1 MRKRLLSILL
11 LCCMVLTLLPTAALA
26 AGDVAIDETNFPDEK
41 FREYVKTEFDEDNNN
56 SLSADE
62 IAKAKDIHLAG
73 RGISSLAGVEHF
85 TNLEELD
92 VQHNEELTT
101 LNLSKNTE
109 LKTLKC
115 SNTKLT
121 SLDTS
126 HNKKLVYLQCDYIPT
141 LTTLNVSENK
151 DLKTLHCK
159 HNALTALDLTNNSA
173 LEKLECGDNELTT
186 LDLSKNTELK
196 YFGCFNSKLSS
207 LDLTNNTNLEELYFC
222 GNNVS
227 NIDVSENTK
236 LKFLH
241 LFSNQ
246 LITLD
251 TSKNSNLQRL
261 WVYTNPLTSMYLG
274 DDSGSTMEVKFD
286 NLPYPITVSTATKT
300 FDLFQLT
307 GFKVDKA
314 SDWTNGRVDGNI
326 LTVAENASTV
336 TYIYDCGERQATY
349 GNPET
354 TGKLMMTCTLQIN
367 WEDAPDALTG
377 TVNINGAPKFDE
389 TLTANVTDTN
399 NTGTLTYQWYR
410 AGKTDPIGTGETYT
424 LVQEDIGKEI
434 TCRVSSST
442 ETGTIQATV
451 GPVQK
456 ADGPAAPVL
465 ELDFRSINIIK
476 VKPLGNAY
484 EYRIDNGEWQDLHY
498 FENLQPGREYTI
510 TARAKETATHKPGA
524 VSEPLTVATLFDMIP
539 DDLKAKLTAVVSAYK
554 AEYDGNEHEAVIV
567 DTTKLP
573 TGWTIAGHTAGTG
586 DDFVSQIPKIRN
598 VSGSNLTV
606 KTKFT
611 HPDYGQSLI
620 VYSYPEVTPKP
631 LTAGMIA
638 DIPPQLYTGKSIH
651 PTPEI
656 KHGDMVLMEGTDFTY
671 SYETNTSPEQGG
683 KVTINGKGNY
693 KDTAFKT
700 FTIVNEIT
708 EITEDDLKDLKI
720 PTLVTVKCTTTN
732 SSKEY
737 GRIPGG
743 FDLSK
748 KPYMENGVW
757 KAIVQLNL
765 PAYKAKYDADTKK
778 THEIADLG
786 GNLVTTFTLKYVND
800 KWELDGTFPNVII
813 LVKCDGQHPQTPPYP
828 TEENVSGLGDQIVAV
843 LCNNVPTGQQSGKYY
858 GLIGGGFTST
868 APTLNAD
875 KVYESTITLIPSVYC
890 NQFSGD
896 TGIMHKVLSAQT
908 TDGLKFVVKYDSST
922 KMWKPAEEVKQMAIW
937 VTCDKHETPTP
948 EMPMYPM
955 ADNISGLGDQIVAV
969 LCNNVPTGQQSGKY
983 YGLIGGGFTSTAP
996 TLNAD
1001 KVYESTI
1008 TLIPSVYCN
1017 QFSGDTGIMHK
1028 VLSAQTTDGLK
1039 FVVKYDSS
1047 TKMWKPAEEVKQMAI
1062 WVTCDKHETPTPEM
1076 PMYPMADNISG
1087 LGDQIVAV
1095 LCNNVPTGQQSGKYY
1110 GLIGGGFTSTAPT
1123 LNADKVYESTITLIP
1138 SVYCNQFSG
1147 DTGIMHKVLSA
1158 QTTDGLKFV
1167 VKYDSSTKMWKPAE
1181 EVKQMAIWV
1190 TCDKHETDTPVPT
1203 EFTITFNGNGGTPSV
1218 GSMRTTNQKLTSLP
1232 TATRS
1237 GRYSFDGWYTAA
1249 SGGTKITTAT
1259 VFYENTAVYAHWTY
1273 IGGGGS
1279 SGGGGGYTYHTI
1291 RAIFGLN
1298 GSISPSGWTS
1308 VRHGWD
1314 QTFTITPDK
1323 GYAVAKVL
1331 VDGKSVGSVKSYTFK
1346 NVTKDH
1352 TIEVVF
1358 MKANGNPQTGVFVD
1372 VAEGSYYEEAVD
1384 WAVKNGITTGTGN
1397 NYFTPDGICTRA
1409 QAVTFLWRVAGSPT
1423 PKTEAMP
1430 FEDVLDGSYYY
1441 EAVLWAVENGITV
1454 GTSATTFS
1462 PELTCSRAHIVTFL
1476 WRAANSPSVKT
1487 DNPFTDVAADAYYI
1501 DAVLWAVKHKITV
1514 GTTLSTFSPDEG
1526 CTRAQIVTFL
1536 YRAHSK

>member
-26 AGDVAIDETNFPDEK
+26 ADDVAINDTNFPDEK
-41 FREYVKTEFDEDNNN
+41 FREYVKTEFDEDSNN

-62 IAKAKDIHLAG
+62 IAKAKDIHPANM
-73 RGISSLAGVEHF
+73 GISSLAGVEHF
-85 TNLEELD
+85 TNLEKLD
-92 VQHNEELTT
+92 VQYNEELTT
-101 LNLSKNTE
+101 LDVSKNTA
-109 LKTLKC
+109 LTSLRC
-115 SNTKLT
+115 SYTKLT

-126 HNKKLVYLQCDYIPT
+126 HNKNLSYLECDYIPT

-151 DLKTLHCK
+151 DLKTLYCK

-274 DDSGSTMEVKFD
+274 DSGSTMEVKFD
-286 NLPYPITVSTATKT
+286 NLPYPITVSTATRT
-300 FDLFQLT
+300 FDLSTLPT
-307 GFKVDKA
+307 GFNVNKA
-314 SDWTNGRVDGNI
+314 SNWAGGEVSGKT
-326 LTVAENASTV
+326 LTVDENANTV
-336 TYIYDCGERQATY
+336 TYTYDCGERQATY
-349 GNPET
+349 GTPAVTE
-354 TGKLMMTCTLQIN
+354 KLMMPCTLKIN
-367 WEDAPDALTG
+367 WENAPDALTG

-410 AGKTDPIGTGETYT
+410 EGKTDPIGTGETYK
-424 LVQEDIGKEI
+424 LVQEDIGKKI

-442 ETGTIQATV
+442 ETDMIEATV
-451 GPVQK
+451 GPVEK
-456 ADGPAAPVL
+456 ADGPAAPVISL
-465 ELDFRSINIIK
+465 RTRTDTEILVTENS
-476 VKPLGNAY
+476 AW
-484 EYRIDNGEWQDLHY
+484 EYSIDNGNSWQRSCL
-498 FENLQPGREYTI
+498 FKNLSPGTEYTI
-510 TARAKETATHKPGA
+510 IARVRETATHKPSGNSAPLNVTTMHLDISDELKNKLRA
-524 VSEPLTVATLFDMIP
+524 VA
-539 DDLKAKLTAVVSAYK
+539 SAYK
-554 AEYDGNEHEAVIV
+554 GEYDGNEHEAVIV

-573 TGWTIAGHTAGTG
+573 TGWTIAGYSTDEENSFSNNIPEIKDAGTLRVG
-586 DDFVSQIPKIRN
+586 VKFV
-598 VSGSNLTV
+598 
-606 KTKFT
+606 
-611 HPDYGQSLI
+611 HPDYLMNI
-620 VYSYPEVTPKP
+620 THYYTAEITPKP
-631 LTAGMIA
+631 LTVGMIA
-638 DIPPQLYTGKSIH
+638 DIPPQLYTGQPIH
-651 PTPEI
+651 PTPVI
-656 KHGDMVLMEGTDFTY
+656 KDGNTVLEKDRDFTY
-671 SYETNTSPEQGG
+671 SYDTNTSPEQGG
-683 KVTINGKGNY
+683 KVTIDGMGNY

-700 FTIVNEIT
+700 FTIVST
-708 EITEDDLKDLKI
+708 ITEDDLAGLNI
-720 PTLVTVKCTTTN
+720 PASLVTVKCQTTGD
-732 SSKEY
+732 SKTY
-737 GRIPGG
+737 GKIPGG
-743 FDLSK
+743 FTLG
-748 KPYMENGVW
+748 KPYMEGGVL
-757 KAIVQLNL
+757 KAVVSLNL
-765 PAYKAKYDADTKK
+765 PVYKDKYDTDTKK
-778 THEIADLG
+778 THQNAGLEG
-786 GNLVTTFTLKYVND
+786 SLVQSFTLKYVND

-828 TEENVSGLGDQIVAV
+828 TEENVSGLEQVQVRVQCSTDTAQFK
-843 LCNNVPTGQQSGKYY
+843 NY
-858 GLIGGGFTST
+858 GILPGGVSIMPD
-868 APTLNAD
+868 ANDPSQATL
-875 KVYESTITLIPSVYC
+875 TLIPSVYST
-890 NQFSGD
+890 QYSTD
-896 TGIMHKVLSAQT
+896 TGITHIVAPNQT
-908 TDGLKFVVKYDSST
+908 
-922 KMWKPAEEVKQMAIW
+922 
-937 VTCDKHETPTP
+937 
-948 EMPMYPM
+948 
-955 ADNISGLGDQIVAV
+955 ADNLKIQMRYDPAVGKWMPAGVLTPLVIYVKCNSHDPQTPPYPTEENVGGLERVQVRVQCSTDTAQFKNYGILPGSVSIMPDA
-969 LCNNVPTGQQSGKY
+969 NNPSQ
-983 YGLIGGGFTSTAP
+983 A
-996 TLNAD
+996 TL
-1001 KVYESTI
+1001 
-1008 TLIPSVYCN
+1008 TLIPSVYSK
-1017 QFSGDTGIMHK
+1017 QYTIDTGITHS
-1028 VLSAQTTDGLK
+1028 VAPNQT
-1039 FVVKYDSS
+1039 
-1047 TKMWKPAEEVKQMAI
+1047 
-1062 WVTCDKHETPTPEM
+1062 
-1076 PMYPMADNISG
+1076 ADNLKIQMRYNS
-1087 LGDQIVAV
+1087 AV
-1095 LCNNVPTGQQSGKYY
+1095 GKWMPAGELTPLEVLVQCNNHQGQRY
-1110 GLIGGGFTSTAPT
+1110 
-1123 LNADKVYESTITLIP
+1123 
-1138 SVYCNQFSG
+1138 
-1147 DTGIMHKVLSA
+1147 
-1158 QTTDGLKFV
+1158 
-1167 VKYDSSTKMWKPAE
+1167 
-1181 EVKQMAIWV
+1181 
-1190 TCDKHETDTPVPT
+1190 
-1203 EFTITFNGNGGTPSV
+1203 TITFNGNGGAPSV
-1218 GSMRTTNQKLTSLP
+1218 TSMTTIDQKLPELP
-1232 TATRS
+1232 TATHS

-1259 VFYENTAVYAHWTY
+1259 VFYENTTVYAHWTY

-1291 RAIFGLN
+1291 RAISGLN

-1372 VAEGSYYEEAVD
+1372 VPEGSYYEEAVD
-1384 WAVKNGITTGTGN
+1384 WAVEKGITTGTGN

-1423 PKTEAMP
+1423 PKTEAMV

-1501 DAVLWAVKHKITV
+1501 DAVLWAVKHKITA

>member
-11 LCCMVLTLLPTAALA
+11 LCCMVLTLLPTAAFA
-26 AGDVAIDETNFPDEK
+26 AGDVNINETNFPDTN
-41 FREYVKTEFDEDNNN
+41 FRKYVKDEFDKDGNEV
-56 SLSADE
+56 LSADE
-62 IAKAKDIHLAG
+62 IAAADTIFVSGKPITSIE
-73 RGISSLAGVEHF
+73 GIAYF
-85 TNLEELD
+85 TA
-92 VQHNEELTT
+92 LTD
-101 LNLSKNTE
+101 LR
-109 LKTLKC
+109 C

-121 SLDTS
+121 TLDTS
-126 HNKKLVYLQCDYIPT
+126 HNTKLVSLECNDTPT
-141 LTTLNVSENK
+141 LTSLNVSQNTE
-151 DLKTLHCK
+151 LKVLRCND
-159 HNALTALDLTNNSA
+159 NALADLDLTNNTA
-173 LEKLECGDNELTT
+173 LEKLECGENEFTT
-186 LDLSKNTELK
+186 LDLSKNTNLK
-196 YFGCFNSKLSS
+196 YFGFFNGKLSS

-222 GNNVS
+222 GNNFS
-227 NIDVSENTK
+227 TIDISKNTK

-274 DDSGSTMEVKFD
+274 DSGSIMEVKFD
-286 NLPYPITVSTATKT
+286 NLPYPITVSTATRT
-300 FDLFQLT
+300 FDLSTLPA
-307 GFKVDKA
+307 GFDVSKA
-314 SDWTNGRVDGNI
+314 SSWVGGTVSDKTLRVN
-326 LTVAENASTV
+326 ENATTV
-336 TYIYDCGERQATY
+336 TYTYDCGERQAKY
-349 GNPET
+349 GDPAV
-354 TGKLMMTCTLQIN
+354 TGKLMMPCTLQIN
-367 WEDAPDALTG
+367 WEDTPDALTG

-498 FENLQPGREYTI
+498 FENLQPGTKYTI

-524 VSEPLTVATLFDMIP
+524 VSEPLTVATLFNMIP
-539 DDLKAKLTAVVSAYK
+539 DDLKGKLRAVVSAYK
-554 AEYDGNEHEAVIV
+554 AEYDGMEHEAVIV
-567 DTTKLP
+567 NDTKMP
-573 TGWTIAGHTAGTG
+573 EGWSIAGHTAGTG

-598 VSGSNLTV
+598 VAGSNLTV

-611 HPDYGQSLI
+611 HPDYAQSLI
-620 VYSYPEVTPKP
+620 IYSYPEITPKP
-631 LTAGMIA
+631 LTSDMIA
-638 DIPPQLYTGKSIH
+638 DIPPQHYTGHPIH

-656 KHGDMVLMEGTDFTY
+656 KDGDMVLVKGKDFTY
-671 SYETNTSPEQGG
+671 SYDTNTSPEQGG
-683 KVTINGKGNY
+683 KVTINGMGNY
-693 KDTAFKT
+693 KSTAFKT
-700 FTIVNEIT
+700 FTIVST
-708 EITEDDLKDLKI
+708 ITEDDLAGLNI
-720 PTLVTVKCTTTN
+720 PANLVTVKCQTTGD
-732 SSKEY
+732 SKAY
-737 GRIPGG
+737 GAIPDG

-748 KPYMENGVW
+748 SKPYMDNGVL

-778 THEIADLG
+778 THEIADWG

-875 KVYESTITLIPSVYC
+875 KVYESTITLIPSAYC

-937 VTCDKHETPTP
+937 VTCDKHE
-948 EMPMYPM
+948 
-955 ADNISGLGDQIVAV
+955 I
-969 LCNNVPTGQQSGKY
+969 
-983 YGLIGGGFTSTAP
+983 
-996 TLNAD
+996 
-1001 KVYESTI
+1001 
-1008 TLIPSVYCN
+1008 
-1017 QFSGDTGIMHK
+1017 
-1028 VLSAQTTDGLK
+1028 
-1039 FVVKYDSS
+1039 
-1047 TKMWKPAEEVKQMAI
+1047 
-1062 WVTCDKHETPTPEM
+1062 
-1076 PMYPMADNISG
+1076 
-1087 LGDQIVAV
+1087 
-1095 LCNNVPTGQQSGKYY
+1095 
-1110 GLIGGGFTSTAPT
+1110 
-1123 LNADKVYESTITLIP
+1123 
-1138 SVYCNQFSG
+1138 
-1147 DTGIMHKVLSA
+1147 
-1158 QTTDGLKFV
+1158 
-1167 VKYDSSTKMWKPAE
+1167 
-1181 EVKQMAIWV
+1181 
-1190 TCDKHETDTPVPT
+1190 DTPVPT

-1232 TATRS
+1232 TATHS

-1259 VFYENTAVYAHWTY
+1259 VFYENTTVHAHWTY

-1291 RAIFGLN
+1291 RAISGLN

-1314 QTFTITPDK
+1314 QTFAITPDK

-1372 VAEGSYYEEAVD
+1372 VPEGSYYEEAVD
-1384 WAVKNGITTGTGN
+1384 WAVEKGITTGTGN
-1397 NYFTPDGICTRA
+1397 NCFTPDGICTRA
-1409 QAVTFLWRVAGSPT
+1409 QAVTFLRR
-1423 PKTEAMP
+1423 AMA
-1430 FEDVLDGSYYY
+1430 E
-1441 EAVLWAVENGITV
+1441 
-1454 GTSATTFS
+1454 
-1462 PELTCSRAHIVTFL
+1462 
-1476 WRAANSPSVKT
+1476 
-1487 DNPFTDVAADAYYI
+1487 
-1501 DAVLWAVKHKITV
+1501 
-1514 GTTLSTFSPDEG
+1514 
-1526 CTRAQIVTFL
+1526 
-1536 YRAHSK
+1536 

>member
-11 LCCMVLTLLPTAALA
+11 LCCMVLTLLPTAAFA
-26 AGDVAIDETNFPDEK
+26 AGDVNINETNFPDTN
-41 FREYVKTEFDEDNNN
+41 FRQYVKDEFDKDGNEV
-56 SLSADE
+56 LSADE
-62 IAKAKDIHLAG
+62 IAAADTIFVTGKPITSIE
-73 RGISSLAGVEHF
+73 GIAYFTAL
-85 TNLEELD
+85 TNLM
-92 VQHNEELTT
+92 
-101 LNLSKNTE
+101 
-109 LKTLKC
+109 C

-121 SLDTS
+121 TLDTS
-126 HNKKLVYLQCDYIPT
+126 YNTELVLLECNEVST
-141 LTTLNVSENK
+141 LTSLNVSQNTK
-151 DLKTLHCK
+151 LKVLRCND
-159 HNALTALDLTNNSA
+159 NALADLDLTNNTA
-173 LEKLECGDNELTT
+173 LEKLECGGNEFTT
-186 LDLSKNTELK
+186 LDLSKNTNLK
-196 YFGCFNSKLSS
+196 YFGFFNGKLSS
-207 LDLTNNTNLEELYFC
+207 LDLANNTNLEELYFC
-222 GNNVS
+222 GNNFS
-227 NIDVSENTK
+227 TIDVSKNTN

-274 DDSGSTMEVKFD
+274 DSGSIMEVKFD
-286 NLPYPITVSTATKT
+286 NLPYPITVSTATRT
-300 FDLFQLT
+300 FDLSLLT
-307 GFKVDKA
+307 GFNVDKA
-314 SDWTNGRVDGNI
+314 SGWTNGEVNGNI
-326 LTVAENASTV
+326 LTVEENATTV
-336 TYIYDCGERQATY
+336 TYTYDCGERQATY
-349 GNPET
+349 GEPAT
-354 TGKLMMTCTLQIN
+354 TGRLMMSCTLQIK
-367 WEDAPDALTG
+367 WEDAPNKLTG
-377 TVNINGAPKFDE
+377 TVNINGAPKFGE

-410 AGKTDPIGTGETYT
+410 AGKTDPIGTGETYK

-442 ETGTIQATV
+442 ETGTIETTV
-451 GPVQK
+451 GPIEK

-539 DDLKAKLTAVVSAYK
+539 DDLKDKLTAVVSAHK
-554 AEYDGNEHEAVIV
+554 AEFDGMEHEAVIV
-567 DTTKLP
+567 DTDKLP

-586 DDFVSQIPKIRN
+586 NDFVPQIPKIRN

-620 VYSYPEVTPKP
+620 VYSYPEITPKP

-638 DIPPQLYTGKSIH
+638 DIPPQLYTGQPIH
-651 PTPEI
+651 PTPVI
-656 KHGDMVLMEGTDFTY
+656 KDGNTPLVKDKDFTY
-671 SYETNTSPEQGG
+671 SYDTNTSPEQGG
-683 KVTINGKGNY
+683 KVTINGMGNY
-693 KDTAFKT
+693 KSTAFKT
-700 FTIVNEIT
+700 FTIVSTIT
-708 EITEDDLKDLKI
+708 ENDLEGLNI
-720 PTLVTVKCTTTN
+720 PANLVTVKCKTTDD
-732 SSKEY
+732 SKAY
-737 GRIPGG
+737 GKIPGG
-743 FDLSK
+743 FNLSSAT
-748 KPYMENGVW
+748 PYMENGVL
-757 KAIVQLNL
+757 KAIVKLNL
-765 PAYKAKYDADTKK
+765 PAYLEKYDADTKK
-778 THEIADLG
+778 THEYAG
-786 GNLVTTFTLKYVND
+786 GEGNPHAAFTLKYVND
-800 KWELDGTFPNVII
+800 KWELDGDFPNVVI

-828 TEENVSGLGDQIVAV
+828 TEENVSGLEQVQVRVQCSTDTAQFKNYGILPGSVSIMPDP
-843 LCNNVPTGQQSGKYY
+843 NNPSQ
-858 GLIGGGFTST
+858 
-868 APTLNAD
+868 ATL
-875 KVYESTITLIPSVYC
+875 TLIPSVYST
-890 NQFSGD
+890 QYSTD
-896 TGIMHKVLSAQT
+896 TGITHIVDPNQT
-908 TDGLKFVVKYDSST
+908 
-922 KMWKPAEEVKQMAIW
+922 
-937 VTCDKHETPTP
+937 
-948 EMPMYPM
+948 
-955 ADNISGLGDQIVAV
+955 ADNLKIQMRYDPAVGKWMPAGGLTPLVINVK
-969 LCNNVPTGQQSGKY
+969 CNNHDPQTPPYPTEENVGGLEQVQVRVQCSTDRTQFKNYGILSGGVSIVPDANNPSQ
-983 YGLIGGGFTSTAP
+983 A
-996 TLNAD
+996 TL
-1001 KVYESTI
+1001 
-1008 TLIPSVYCN
+1008 TLIPSVYSK
-1017 QFSGDTGIMHK
+1017 QYTIDTGITHSVAPNQNTDNLKIQMRYNSAVGK
-1028 VLSAQTTDGLK
+1028 WMPAGELTPLEVLVQ
-1039 FVVKYDSS
+1039 
-1047 TKMWKPAEEVKQMAI
+1047 
-1062 WVTCDKHETPTPEM
+1062 
-1076 PMYPMADNISG
+1076 
-1087 LGDQIVAV
+1087 
-1095 LCNNVPTGQQSGKYY
+1095 CNNHQGQRY
-1110 GLIGGGFTSTAPT
+1110 
-1123 LNADKVYESTITLIP
+1123 
-1138 SVYCNQFSG
+1138 
-1147 DTGIMHKVLSA
+1147 
-1158 QTTDGLKFV
+1158 
-1167 VKYDSSTKMWKPAE
+1167 
-1181 EVKQMAIWV
+1181 
-1190 TCDKHETDTPVPT
+1190 
-1203 EFTITFNGNGGTPSV
+1203 TITFNGNGGTLSV
-1218 GSMRTTNQKLTSLP
+1218 TSMTTIDQKLPELP
-1232 TATRS
+1232 TATHS

-1259 VFYENTAVYAHWTY
+1259 VFYENTTVYAHWTY

-1291 RAIFGLN
+1291 RAISGLN

-1384 WAVKNGITTGTGN
+1384 WAVENGITTGTGN

-1430 FEDVLDGSYYY
+1430 FEDVLNGSYYY

-1476 WRAANSPSVKT
+1476 WRAANSPSAKT
-1487 DNPFTDVAADAYYI
+1487 ANPFTDVAADAYYI

>member
-11 LCCMVLTLLPTAALA
+11 LCCMVLTLLPTTALA
-26 AGDVAIDETNFPDEK
+26 EEPAPTFDLTKDLEGITIPADLVTCTCTTTNETKQYGQLTDGFSATKVAKEGNVWTVLISVKPDVYMAQFNKDTGSTHSPDGDHSND
-41 FREYVKTEFDEDNNN
+41 
-56 SLSADE
+56 
-62 IAKAKDIHLAG
+62 
-73 RGISSLAGVEHF
+73 F
-85 TNLEELD
+85 TTPI
-92 VQHNEELTT
+92 QF
-101 LNLSKNTE
+101 K
-109 LKTLKC
+109 LK
-115 SNTKLT
+115 
-121 SLDTS
+121 
-126 HNKKLVYLQCDYIPT
+126 YE
-141 LTTLNVSENK
+141 ENK
-151 DLKTLHCK
+151 WVLEGEMPQNKTLHFTCSGG
-159 HNALTALDLTNNSA
+159 HVYQGDIPVISLRTRTATEILVTENSA
-173 LEKLECGDNELTT
+173 
-186 LDLSKNTELK
+186 
-196 YFGCFNSKLSS
+196 
-207 LDLTNNTNLEELYFC
+207 
-222 GNNVS
+222 
-227 NIDVSENTK
+227 
-236 LKFLH
+236 
-241 LFSNQ
+241 
-246 LITLD
+246 
-251 TSKNSNLQRL
+251 
-261 WVYTNPLTSMYLG
+261 
-274 DDSGSTMEVKFD
+274 
-286 NLPYPITVSTATKT
+286 
-300 FDLFQLT
+300 
-307 GFKVDKA
+307 
-314 SDWTNGRVDGNI
+314 
-326 LTVAENASTV
+326 
-336 TYIYDCGERQATY
+336 
-349 GNPET
+349 
-354 TGKLMMTCTLQIN
+354 
-367 WEDAPDALTG
+367 WE
-377 TVNINGAPKFDE
+377 
-389 TLTANVTDTN
+389 
-399 NTGTLTYQWYR
+399 Y
-410 AGKTDPIGTGETYT
+410 
-424 LVQEDIGKEI
+424 
-434 TCRVSSST
+434 S
-442 ETGTIQATV
+442 
-451 GPVQK
+451 
-456 ADGPAAPVL
+456 
-465 ELDFRSINIIK
+465 
-476 VKPLGNAY
+476 
-484 EYRIDNGEWQDLHY
+484 IDNGATWQRSCLFKDLI
-498 FENLQPGREYTI
+498 PGTEYTI
-510 TARAKETATHKPGA
+510 IARVKETATHKPGA
-524 VSEPLTVATLFDMIP
+524 VSEPLIVATLFDMIP
-539 DDLKAKLTAVVSAYK
+539 DDLKDKLTAVVSAYK
-554 AEYDGNEHEAVIV
+554 AEYDGMEHEAVIV
-567 DTTKLP
+567 DMSKMP
-573 TGWTIAGHTAGTG
+573 EGWSIAGHTAGTG

-620 VYSYPEVTPKP
+620 VYSYPEITPKP

-638 DIPPQLYTGKSIH
+638 DIPPQLYTGQPIH
-651 PTPEI
+651 PTPVI
-656 KHGDMVLMEGTDFTY
+656 KDGNTPLVKDKDFTY
-671 SYETNTSPEQGG
+671 SYDTNTSPEQGG
-683 KVTINGKGNY
+683 KVTIKGMGNY

-700 FTIVNEIT
+700 FTIVST
-708 EITEDDLKDLKI
+708 ITEDDLAGLNI
-720 PTLVTVKCTTTN
+720 PTNLVTVKCQTTGD
-732 SSKEY
+732 SKAY

-743 FDLSK
+743 FDLSNAT
-748 KPYMENGVW
+748 PYMENGVL
-757 KAIVQLNL
+757 KAIVKLNL
-765 PAYKAKYDADTKK
+765 PAYKDKYDADTKK

-828 TEENVSGLGDQIVAV
+828 TEENV
-843 LCNNVPTGQQSGKYY
+843 
-858 GLIGGGFTST
+858 
-868 APTLNAD
+868 
-875 KVYESTITLIPSVYC
+875 
-890 NQFSGD
+890 
-896 TGIMHKVLSAQT
+896 
-908 TDGLKFVVKYDSST
+908 
-922 KMWKPAEEVKQMAIW
+922 
-937 VTCDKHETPTP
+937 
-948 EMPMYPM
+948 
-955 ADNISGLGDQIVAV
+955 
-969 LCNNVPTGQQSGKY
+969 
-983 YGLIGGGFTSTAP
+983 
-996 TLNAD
+996 
-1001 KVYESTI
+1001 
-1008 TLIPSVYCN
+1008 
-1017 QFSGDTGIMHK
+1017 
-1028 VLSAQTTDGLK
+1028 
-1039 FVVKYDSS
+1039 
-1047 TKMWKPAEEVKQMAI
+1047 
-1062 WVTCDKHETPTPEM
+1062 
-1076 PMYPMADNISG
+1076 SG

>member
-11 LCCMVLTLLPTAALA
+11 LCCMVLTLLPTTALA
-26 AGDVAIDETNFPDEK
+26 EEAAPAFDLATDLADITIPNNLVTCVCTKANETKQYGQLTNGFSATKVAKEGNVWTVLISVKPDVYMARFNKDTGSTHSPDGDHSNDFTTPIQFKLKYEENKWVLEGEMPQNKTLHFTCSGGHVYQGDIPVIKVVTRTSTDIKVTENNAWEYSIDNGATWQG
-41 FREYVKTEFDEDNNN
+41 
-56 SLSADE
+56 SC
-62 IAKAKDIHLAG
+62 
-73 RGISSLAGVEHF
+73 HF
-85 TNLEELD
+85 TNL
-92 VQHNEELTT
+92 
-101 LNLSKNTE
+101 
-109 LKTLKC
+109 
-115 SNTKLT
+115 
-121 SLDTS
+121 
-126 HNKKLVYLQCDYIPT
+126 
-141 LTTLNVSENK
+141 
-151 DLKTLHCK
+151 
-159 HNALTALDLTNNSA
+159 
-173 LEKLECGDNELTT
+173 
-186 LDLSKNTELK
+186 
-196 YFGCFNSKLSS
+196 
-207 LDLTNNTNLEELYFC
+207 
-222 GNNVS
+222 
-227 NIDVSENTK
+227 
-236 LKFLH
+236 
-241 LFSNQ
+241 
-246 LITLD
+246 
-251 TSKNSNLQRL
+251 
-261 WVYTNPLTSMYLG
+261 
-274 DDSGSTMEVKFD
+274 
-286 NLPYPITVSTATKT
+286 
-300 FDLFQLT
+300 
-307 GFKVDKA
+307 
-314 SDWTNGRVDGNI
+314 
-326 LTVAENASTV
+326 
-336 TYIYDCGERQATY
+336 
-349 GNPET
+349 
-354 TGKLMMTCTLQIN
+354 
-367 WEDAPDALTG
+367 
-377 TVNINGAPKFDE
+377 
-389 TLTANVTDTN
+389 
-399 NTGTLTYQWYR
+399 
-410 AGKTDPIGTGETYT
+410 
-424 LVQEDIGKEI
+424 
-434 TCRVSSST
+434 
-442 ETGTIQATV
+442 
-451 GPVQK
+451 
-456 ADGPAAPVL
+456 
-465 ELDFRSINIIK
+465 
-476 VKPLGNAY
+476 
-484 EYRIDNGEWQDLHY
+484 
-498 FENLQPGREYTI
+498 QPGTEYTI
-510 TARAKETATHKPGA
+510 IARVRETATHKPSA
-524 VSEPLTVATLFDMIP
+524 NSAPLTVTTMHLAISDE
-539 DDLKAKLTAVVSAYK
+539 LKDKLRAVASAYEG
-554 AEYDGNEHEAVIV
+554 EYNGKEHEAVIV
-567 DTTKLP
+567 DDTEMPK
-573 TGWTIAGHTAGTG
+573 GWRIAGYTTDEGNSFSNNIPEIKDAGTLRVG
-586 DDFVSQIPKIRN
+586 VKFV
-598 VSGSNLTV
+598 
-606 KTKFT
+606 
-611 HPDYGQSLI
+611 HPDYLMNI
-620 VYSYPEVTPKP
+620 THYYTAEITPKP
-631 LTAGMIA
+631 VTAGMIA
-638 DIPPQLYTGKSIH
+638 DIPPQHYTGHPIH

-656 KHGDMVLMEGTDFTY
+656 KDGNTPLVKDKDFTY
-671 SYETNTSPEQGG
+671 SYDTNTSPEQGG

-693 KDTAFKT
+693 KGMASKSFN
-700 FTIVNEIT
+700 IVNEIT
-708 EITEDDLKDLKI
+708 EITEDDLKDLEI

-937 VTCDKHETPTP
+937 VTCDKHET
-948 EMPMYPM
+948 
-955 ADNISGLGDQIVAV
+955 
-969 LCNNVPTGQQSGKY
+969 
-983 YGLIGGGFTSTAP
+983 
-996 TLNAD
+996 
-1001 KVYESTI
+1001 
-1008 TLIPSVYCN
+1008 
-1017 QFSGDTGIMHK
+1017 
-1028 VLSAQTTDGLK
+1028 
-1039 FVVKYDSS
+1039 
-1047 TKMWKPAEEVKQMAI
+1047 
-1062 WVTCDKHETPTPEM
+1062 
-1076 PMYPMADNISG
+1076 
-1087 LGDQIVAV
+1087 
-1095 LCNNVPTGQQSGKYY
+1095 
-1110 GLIGGGFTSTAPT
+1110 
-1123 LNADKVYESTITLIP
+1123 
-1138 SVYCNQFSG
+1138 
-1147 DTGIMHKVLSA
+1147 
-1158 QTTDGLKFV
+1158 
-1167 VKYDSSTKMWKPAE
+1167 
-1181 EVKQMAIWV
+1181 
-1190 TCDKHETDTPVPT
+1190 DTPVPT
-1203 EFTITFNGNGGTPSV
+1203 EFTITFNGNGGTPYV

>member
-11 LCCMVLTLLPTAALA
+11 LCCMVLTLLPTTALA
-26 AGDVAIDETNFPDEK
+26 EETAPAFNLTTDLADITIPDNLVTCICTKTNETKQYGQLTNGFSATKVAKEGNVWTVII
-41 FREYVKTEFDEDNNN
+41 YVENSIYKAEFDKDMGCTHAADGNYLSDFTPPIQFKLKYEGGKWVLLGKMPQNKMLHFTCSGGHVYQGDIPVIELVTRTHTDIKVTENDKWEYSIDNGTTWQG
-56 SLSADE
+56 SC
-62 IAKAKDIHLAG
+62 
-73 RGISSLAGVEHF
+73 HF
-85 TNLEELD
+85 TNL
-92 VQHNEELTT
+92 Q
-101 LNLSKNTE
+101 
-109 LKTLKC
+109 
-115 SNTKLT
+115 
-121 SLDTS
+121 
-126 HNKKLVYLQCDYIPT
+126 P
-141 LTTLNVSENK
+141 
-151 DLKTLHCK
+151 
-159 HNALTALDLTNNSA
+159 
-173 LEKLECGDNELTT
+173 
-186 LDLSKNTELK
+186 
-196 YFGCFNSKLSS
+196 
-207 LDLTNNTNLEELYFC
+207 
-222 GNNVS
+222 
-227 NIDVSENTK
+227 
-236 LKFLH
+236 
-241 LFSNQ
+241 
-246 LITLD
+246 
-251 TSKNSNLQRL
+251 
-261 WVYTNPLTSMYLG
+261 
-274 DDSGSTMEVKFD
+274 
-286 NLPYPITVSTATKT
+286 
-300 FDLFQLT
+300 
-307 GFKVDKA
+307 
-314 SDWTNGRVDGNI
+314 
-326 LTVAENASTV
+326 
-336 TYIYDCGERQATY
+336 
-349 GNPET
+349 
-354 TGKLMMTCTLQIN
+354 
-367 WEDAPDALTG
+367 
-377 TVNINGAPKFDE
+377 
-389 TLTANVTDTN
+389 
-399 NTGTLTYQWYR
+399 
-410 AGKTDPIGTGETYT
+410 GTG
-424 LVQEDIGKEI
+424 
-434 TCRVSSST
+434 
-442 ETGTIQATV
+442 
-451 GPVQK
+451 
-456 ADGPAAPVL
+456 
-465 ELDFRSINIIK
+465 
-476 VKPLGNAY
+476 
-484 EYRIDNGEWQDLHY
+484 
-498 FENLQPGREYTI
+498 YTI
-510 TARAKETATHKPGA
+510 IARVKETATHKPSGNSAPLNVTTMHLTISDELRDKLRA
-524 VSEPLTVATLFDMIP
+524 VA
-539 DDLKAKLTAVVSAYK
+539 SAYK
-554 AEYDGNEHEAVIV
+554 GEYDGKEHEAVIV
-567 DTTKLP
+567 DDTKMP
-573 TGWTIAGHTAGTG
+573 KDWRIAGHTAGTG

-611 HPDYGQSLI
+611 HPDYVQSLI
-620 VYSYPEVTPKP
+620 VYSYPKITPKP
-631 LTAGMIA
+631 VTAGMIA
-638 DIPPQLYTGKSIH
+638 DIPSQHYTGHPIH

-656 KHGDMVLMEGTDFTY
+656 KDGDMALVKGKDFTY
-671 SYETNTSPEQGG
+671 SYDINTSPEQGG
-683 KVTINGKGNY
+683 KVTINGMGNY
-693 KDTAFKT
+693 KSTAFKT
-700 FTIVNEIT
+700 FTIVST
-708 EITEDDLKDLKI
+708 ITEDDLAGLNI
-720 PTLVTVKCTTTN
+720 PANLVTVKCQTTGD
-732 SSKEY
+732 SKAY
-737 GRIPGG
+737 GAIPDG

-748 KPYMENGVW
+748 SKPYMDNGVL

-1008 TLIPSVYCN
+1008 TLIPSAYCN

-1047 TKMWKPAEEVKQMAI
+1047 TKTWKPAEEVKQMAI
-1062 WVTCDKHETPTPEM
+1062 WVTCDKHETPIPEM

-1138 SVYCNQFSG
+1138 SAYCNQFSG

-1167 VKYDSSTKMWKPAE
+1167 VKYDSSTKTWKPAE

-1232 TATRS
+1232 TATHS

-1259 VFYENTAVYAHWTY
+1259 VFYENTTVYAHWTY

-1291 RAIFGLN
+1291 RAISGLN

-1372 VAEGSYYEEAVD
+1372 VAEGSYHEEAVN
-1384 WAVKNGITTGTGN
+1384 WAVENGITTGTGN
-1397 NYFTPDGICTRA
+1397 NHFTPDGICTRA
-1409 QAVTFLWRVAGSPT
+1409 QAVTFLWR
-1423 PKTEAMP
+1423 AMA
-1430 FEDVLDGSYYY
+1430 E
-1441 EAVLWAVENGITV
+1441 
-1454 GTSATTFS
+1454 
-1462 PELTCSRAHIVTFL
+1462 
-1476 WRAANSPSVKT
+1476 
-1487 DNPFTDVAADAYYI
+1487 
-1501 DAVLWAVKHKITV
+1501 
-1514 GTTLSTFSPDEG
+1514 
-1526 CTRAQIVTFL
+1526 
-1536 YRAHSK
+1536 

>member
-11 LCCMVLTLLPTAALA
+11 LCCMVLTLLPTTALA
-26 AGDVAIDETNFPDEK
+26 EEAAPAFDLATDLADITIPNNLVTCVCTKANETKQYGQLTNGFSATKVAKEGNVWTVLISVKPDVYMAQFNKDTGSTHSPDGDHSND
-41 FREYVKTEFDEDNNN
+41 
-56 SLSADE
+56 
-62 IAKAKDIHLAG
+62 
-73 RGISSLAGVEHF
+73 F
-85 TNLEELD
+85 TTPI
-92 VQHNEELTT
+92 QF
-101 LNLSKNTE
+101 K
-109 LKTLKC
+109 LK
-115 SNTKLT
+115 
-121 SLDTS
+121 
-126 HNKKLVYLQCDYIPT
+126 YE
-141 LTTLNVSENK
+141 ENK
-151 DLKTLHCK
+151 WVLEGEMPKDKTLHFTCNGG
-159 HNALTALDLTNNSA
+159 HATQNPPVFDLTKDLAGITIPADLVTCTCTKANETKQYGQLTNGFSA
-173 LEKLECGDNELTT
+173 TKVAKEGNVWTVLISVKPDVYMAQFNKDTGSTHSPDGDHSNDFTT
-186 LDLSKNTELK
+186 PIQFKLK
-196 YFGCFNSKLSS
+196 YEENKWV
-207 LDLTNNTNLEELYFC
+207 LEGEMPK
-222 GNNVS
+222 NK
-227 NIDVSENTK
+227 T
-236 LKFLH
+236 LH
-241 LFSNQ
+241 F
-246 LITLD
+246 
-251 TSKNSNLQRL
+251 
-261 WVYTNPLTSMYLG
+261 
-274 DDSGSTMEVKFD
+274 
-286 NLPYPITVSTATKT
+286 
-300 FDLFQLT
+300 
-307 GFKVDKA
+307 
-314 SDWTNGRVDGNI
+314 
-326 LTVAENASTV
+326 
-336 TYIYDCGERQATY
+336 
-349 GNPET
+349 
-354 TGKLMMTCTLQIN
+354 TCT
-367 WEDAPDALTG
+367 
-377 TVNINGAPKFDE
+377 
-389 TLTANVTDTN
+389 
-399 NTGTLTYQWYR
+399 
-410 AGKTDPIGTGETYT
+410 
-424 LVQEDIGKEI
+424 
-434 TCRVSSST
+434 
-442 ETGTIQATV
+442 
-451 GPVQK
+451 
-456 ADGPAAPVL
+456 
-465 ELDFRSINIIK
+465 
-476 VKPLGNAY
+476 
-484 EYRIDNGEWQDLHY
+484 
-498 FENLQPGREYTI
+498 
-510 TARAKETATHKPGA
+510 
-524 VSEPLTVATLFDMIP
+524 
-539 DDLKAKLTAVVSAYK
+539 
-554 AEYDGNEHEAVIV
+554 
-567 DTTKLP
+567 
-573 TGWTIAGHTAGTG
+573 
-586 DDFVSQIPKIRN
+586 
-598 VSGSNLTV
+598 
-606 KTKFT
+606 
-611 HPDYGQSLI
+611 
-620 VYSYPEVTPKP
+620 
-631 LTAGMIA
+631 
-638 DIPPQLYTGKSIH
+638 
-651 PTPEI
+651 
-656 KHGDMVLMEGTDFTY
+656 
-671 SYETNTSPEQGG
+671 
-683 KVTINGKGNY
+683 
-693 KDTAFKT
+693 
-700 FTIVNEIT
+700 
-708 EITEDDLKDLKI
+708 
-720 PTLVTVKCTTTN
+720 
-732 SSKEY
+732 
-737 GRIPGG
+737 
-743 FDLSK
+743 
-748 KPYMENGVW
+748 
-757 KAIVQLNL
+757 
-765 PAYKAKYDADTKK
+765 
-778 THEIADLG
+778 
-786 GNLVTTFTLKYVND
+786 
-800 KWELDGTFPNVII
+800 
-813 LVKCDGQHPQTPPYP
+813 GQH
-828 TEENVSGLGDQIVAV
+828 E
-843 LCNNVPTGQQSGKYY
+843 
-858 GLIGGGFTST
+858 
-868 APTLNAD
+868 
-875 KVYESTITLIPSVYC
+875 
-890 NQFSGD
+890 
-896 TGIMHKVLSAQT
+896 
-908 TDGLKFVVKYDSST
+908 
-922 KMWKPAEEVKQMAIW
+922 
-937 VTCDKHETPTP
+937 TP

-1273 IGGGGS
+1273 IGSGGS

-1291 RAIFGLN
+1291 RAISGLN

>member
-11 LCCMVLTLLPTAALA
+11 LCCMVLTLLPTAAFA
-26 AGDVAIDETNFPDEK
+26 AGDVKIDETNFPDEK
-41 FREYVKTEFDEDNNN
+41 FREYVKTKFDKDNNN

-62 IAKAKDIHLAG
+62 IAAVKEISVEGKPITSFK
-73 RGISSLAGVEHF
+73 GIEYFTALTSLE
-85 TNLEELD
+85 
-92 VQHNEELTT
+92 
-101 LNLSKNTE
+101 
-109 LKTLKC
+109 C

-126 HNKKLVYLQCDYIPT
+126 HNKKLGYLRCNYIQD
-141 LTTLNVSENK
+141 LTTLNVSQNTE
-151 DLKTLHCK
+151 LKGLYCND
-159 HNALTALDLTNNSA
+159 NALTALDLTNNSA
-173 LEKLECGDNELTT
+173 LETLECGDNELTT

-207 LDLTNNTNLEELYFC
+207 LDLTNNTNLEELHFA

-227 NIDVSENTK
+227 TLDVSKNTNLKK
-236 LKFLH
+236 LRV
-241 LFSNQ
+241 FSNQ
-246 LITLD
+246 LLTLD
-251 TSKNSNLQRL
+251 TSKNTNLQVL
-261 WVYTNPLTSMYLG
+261 EVQDNPLTSMCLG
-274 DDSGSTMEVKFD
+274 DSGPTIKEVIFL
-286 NLPYPITVSTATKT
+286 NRPYPIEVSAATKT
-300 FDLFQLT
+300 FDLSTLPA
-307 GFKVDKA
+307 GFDVTKA
-314 SDWTNGRVDGNI
+314 SSWVGGKVNENT
-326 LTVAENASTV
+326 LTVDANASTV
-336 TYIYDCGERQATY
+336 TYTYDCGERQATY
-349 GNPET
+349 GTPAA
-354 TGKLMMTCTLQIN
+354 TGKLMLPCTLQIN
-367 WEDAPDALTG
+367 WENAPDALTG
-377 TVNINGAPKFDE
+377 TVKIIGELKYGKKIYFD
-389 TLTANVTDTN
+389 VTDSN
-399 NTGTLTYQWYR
+399 EDGGLRCKWYR
-410 AGKTDPIGTGETYT
+410 EGEMTPLSDAIEYE
-424 LVQEDIGKEI
+424 LVEADIGKKI
-434 TCRVSSST
+434 TCVVSGT
-442 ETGTIQATV
+442 TKTGTIETTV
-451 GPVQK
+451 GPVKK

-465 ELDFRSINIIK
+465 ELDFRSIDMIK
-476 VKPLGNAY
+476 VKHLGNTY
-484 EYRIDNGEWQDLHY
+484 EYRIDNEEWQDLHY
-498 FENLQPGREYTI
+498 FENLQPGKEYTI

-524 VSEPLTVATLFDMIP
+524 VSKPLTVATLFNMIP
-539 DDLKAKLTAVVSAYK
+539 DALKDKLTAVVSAYK
-554 AEYDGNEHEAVIV
+554 AEYDGKEHEAVIV
-567 DTTKLP
+567 DTTNMP
-573 TGWTIAGHTAGTG
+573 EGWSIAGHTAGTG

-620 VYSYPEVTPKP
+620 VYSYPEITPKP
-631 LTAGMIA
+631 VTAGMIA
-638 DIPPQLYTGKSIH
+638 DIPSQHYTGKPIQ
-651 PTPEI
+651 PTPKI
-656 KHGDMVLMEGTDFTY
+656 KDGDMPLKEGADFTY
-671 SYETNTSPEQGG
+671 SYDTNTSSEQGG
-683 KVTINGKGNY
+683 KVTITGKGNY
-693 KDTAFKT
+693 KDMASKSFN
-700 FTIVNEIT
+700 IVNEIT
-708 EITEDDLKDLKI
+708 EITEDDLKDLEI

-765 PAYKAKYDADTKK
+765 SAYWKKYNADTKK

-786 GNLVTTFTLKYVND
+786 GNLVTTFTLKYVNH
-800 KWELDGTFPNVII
+800 KWELDGNFPNVVI

-843 LCNNVPTGQQSGKYY
+843 LCNNVPAGQQSGKYY

-868 APTLNAD
+868 TPMLNAD
-875 KVYESTITLIPSVYC
+875 KVYESTITLIPSAYC

-896 TGIMHKVLSAQT
+896 TGIMHKVLSTQT
-908 TDGLKFVVKYDSST
+908 TDGLKFVVKYDSAK
-922 KMWKPAEEVKQMAIW
+922 KMWKPAEGVKQMAIW
-937 VTCDKHETPTP
+937 VTCE
-948 EMPMYPM
+948 
-955 ADNISGLGDQIVAV
+955 
-969 LCNNVPTGQQSGKY
+969 
-983 YGLIGGGFTSTAP
+983 
-996 TLNAD
+996 
-1001 KVYESTI
+1001 
-1008 TLIPSVYCN
+1008 
-1017 QFSGDTGIMHK
+1017 
-1028 VLSAQTTDGLK
+1028 
-1039 FVVKYDSS
+1039 
-1047 TKMWKPAEEVKQMAI
+1047 
-1062 WVTCDKHETPTPEM
+1062 
-1076 PMYPMADNISG
+1076 
-1087 LGDQIVAV
+1087 
-1095 LCNNVPTGQQSGKYY
+1095 
-1110 GLIGGGFTSTAPT
+1110 
-1123 LNADKVYESTITLIP
+1123 
-1138 SVYCNQFSG
+1138 
-1147 DTGIMHKVLSA
+1147 
-1158 QTTDGLKFV
+1158 
-1167 VKYDSSTKMWKPAE
+1167 
-1181 EVKQMAIWV
+1181 
-1190 TCDKHETDTPVPT
+1190 KHETDTPVPT

-1218 GSMRTTNQKLTSLP
+1218 GSMRTANQKLTSLP
-1232 TATRS
+1232 TATHS

-1259 VFYENTAVYAHWTY
+1259 VFYENTTVYAHWTY

-1291 RAIFGLN
+1291 RAISGLN
-1298 GSISPSGWTS
+1298 GSVSPSGWTS

-1384 WAVKNGITTGTGN
+1384 WAVKNGITTGTGS

-1423 PKTEAMP
+1423 PKTEAMV

-1501 DAVLWAVKHKITV
+1501 DAVLWAVKHKITA

>member
-11 LCCMVLTLLPTAALA
+11 LCCMVLTLLPTTALA
-26 AGDVAIDETNFPDEK
+26 EEAAPAFDLATDLADITIPNNLVTCVCTKANETKQYGQLTNGFSATKVAKEGNVWTVLISVKPDVYMAQFNKDTGSTHSPDGDHSNDFTTPIQFKLKYEENKWVLEGEMPQNKTLHFTCSGGHVYQGDIPVIKVVTRTSTDIKVTENNAWEYSIDNGATWQG
-41 FREYVKTEFDEDNNN
+41 
-56 SLSADE
+56 SC
-62 IAKAKDIHLAG
+62 
-73 RGISSLAGVEHF
+73 HF
-85 TNLEELD
+85 TNL
-92 VQHNEELTT
+92 
-101 LNLSKNTE
+101 
-109 LKTLKC
+109 
-115 SNTKLT
+115 
-121 SLDTS
+121 
-126 HNKKLVYLQCDYIPT
+126 
-141 LTTLNVSENK
+141 
-151 DLKTLHCK
+151 
-159 HNALTALDLTNNSA
+159 
-173 LEKLECGDNELTT
+173 
-186 LDLSKNTELK
+186 
-196 YFGCFNSKLSS
+196 
-207 LDLTNNTNLEELYFC
+207 
-222 GNNVS
+222 
-227 NIDVSENTK
+227 
-236 LKFLH
+236 
-241 LFSNQ
+241 
-246 LITLD
+246 
-251 TSKNSNLQRL
+251 
-261 WVYTNPLTSMYLG
+261 
-274 DDSGSTMEVKFD
+274 
-286 NLPYPITVSTATKT
+286 
-300 FDLFQLT
+300 
-307 GFKVDKA
+307 
-314 SDWTNGRVDGNI
+314 
-326 LTVAENASTV
+326 
-336 TYIYDCGERQATY
+336 
-349 GNPET
+349 
-354 TGKLMMTCTLQIN
+354 
-367 WEDAPDALTG
+367 
-377 TVNINGAPKFDE
+377 
-389 TLTANVTDTN
+389 
-399 NTGTLTYQWYR
+399 
-410 AGKTDPIGTGETYT
+410 
-424 LVQEDIGKEI
+424 
-434 TCRVSSST
+434 
-442 ETGTIQATV
+442 
-451 GPVQK
+451 
-456 ADGPAAPVL
+456 
-465 ELDFRSINIIK
+465 
-476 VKPLGNAY
+476 
-484 EYRIDNGEWQDLHY
+484 
-498 FENLQPGREYTI
+498 QPGTEYTI
-510 TARAKETATHKPGA
+510 IARVRETATHKPSA
-524 VSEPLTVATLFDMIP
+524 NSAPLTVTTMHLAISDE
-539 DDLKAKLTAVVSAYK
+539 LKDKLRAVASAYEG
-554 AEYDGNEHEAVIV
+554 EYNGKEHEAVIV
-567 DTTKLP
+567 DDTEMPK
-573 TGWTIAGHTAGTG
+573 GWRIAGYTTDEGNSFSNNIPEIKDAGTLRVG
-586 DDFVSQIPKIRN
+586 VKFV
-598 VSGSNLTV
+598 
-606 KTKFT
+606 
-611 HPDYGQSLI
+611 HPDYLMNI
-620 VYSYPEVTPKP
+620 THYYTAEITPKP
-631 LTAGMIA
+631 VTAGMIA
-638 DIPPQLYTGKSIH
+638 DIPSQHYTGHPIY
-651 PTPEI
+651 PTPVI
-656 KHGDMVLMEGTDFTY
+656 KDGNTPLVKDKDFTY
-671 SYETNTSPEQGG
+671 SYDTNTSPEQGG

-693 KDTAFKT
+693 KGMASKSFN
-700 FTIVNEIT
+700 IVNEIT
-708 EITEDDLKDLKI
+708 EITEDDLKDLEI

-875 KVYESTITLIPSVYC
+875 KVYESTITLIPSAYC

-955 ADNISGLGDQIVAV
+955 TDNISGLGDQIVAV

-1008 TLIPSVYCN
+1008 TLIPS
-1017 QFSGDTGIMHK
+1017 
-1028 VLSAQTTDGLK
+1028 A
-1039 FVVKYDSS
+1039 
-1047 TKMWKPAEEVKQMAI
+1047 
-1062 WVTCDKHETPTPEM
+1062 
-1076 PMYPMADNISG
+1076 
-1087 LGDQIVAV
+1087 
-1095 LCNNVPTGQQSGKYY
+1095 
-1110 GLIGGGFTSTAPT
+1110 
-1123 LNADKVYESTITLIP
+1123 
-1138 SVYCNQFSG
+1138 YCNQFSG

-1203 EFTITFNGNGGTPSV
+1203 EFTITFKGNGGTPSV
-1218 GSMRTTNQKLTSLP
+1218 TSMTTIDQKLPKLP
-1232 TATRS
+1232 TATHS
-1237 GRYSFDGWYTAA
+1237 GRYSFDGWYSAA

-1259 VFYENTAVYAHWTY
+1259 VFYENTTVYAHWTY

-1291 RAIFGLN
+1291 RAISGLN

-1430 FEDVLDGSYYY
+1430 FEDVLNGSYYY

-1476 WRAANSPSVKT
+1476 WRAANSPSAKT
-1487 DNPFTDVAADAYYI
+1487 ANPFTDVAADAYYI

>member
-11 LCCMVLTLLPTAALA
+11 LCCMVLTLLPTAAFA
-26 AGDVAIDETNFPDEK
+26 AGGVEIDETNFPDEK
-41 FREYVKTEFDEDNNN
+41 FREYVKTKFDKDNDDI
-56 SLSADE
+56 LSADE
-62 IAKAKDIHLAG
+62 IAEAKEISVEG
-73 RGISSLAGVEHF
+73 NPITSFKGIEYFTALTSLE
-85 TNLEELD
+85 
-92 VQHNEELTT
+92 
-101 LNLSKNTE
+101 
-109 LKTLKC
+109 C
-115 SNTKLT
+115 SRTKLT

-126 HNKKLVYLQCDYIPT
+126 HNKKLGYLRCNYIPD
-141 LTTLNVSENK
+141 LTTLNVSQNTE
-151 DLKTLHCK
+151 LKVLYCND
-159 HNALTALDLTNNSA
+159 NALADLNLTNNSA
-173 LEKLECGDNELTT
+173 LETLECGDNELTT

-207 LDLTNNTNLEELYFC
+207 LDLTNNTNLEELHFA

-227 NIDVSENTK
+227 TLDVSKNTN
-236 LKFLH
+236 LKVLR
-241 LFSNQ
+241 LFDNQ

-251 TSKNSNLQRL
+251 TSNNSILQELDVQR
-261 WVYTNPLTSMYLG
+261 NPLTSMYLG

-286 NLPYPITVSTATKT
+286 NRPYPITVSTATGT
-300 FDLFQLT
+300 FDLSQLT

-314 SDWTNGRVDGNI
+314 SGWTNGIVSGNI
-326 LTVAENASTV
+326 LTVDANATTV
-336 TYIYDCGERQATY
+336 TYTYDCGERQA
-349 GNPET
+349 
-354 TGKLMMTCTLQIN
+354 LMMPCTLQIN
-367 WEDAPDALTG
+367 WDDTTTPFTG
-377 TVNINGAPKFDE
+377 TVNIIGELKFDE

-410 AGKTDPIGTGETYT
+410 EGKTDPIGTGETYT
-424 LVQEDIGKEI
+424 LVQADIGKEI

-442 ETGTIQATV
+442 ETGTIETTV
-451 GPVQK
+451 GPVEK
-456 ADGPAAPVL
+456 ADVPAAPVISL
-465 ELDFRSINIIK
+465 RTRTDTEILVTENS
-476 VKPLGNAY
+476 AW
-484 EYRIDNGEWQDLHY
+484 EYSIDNGANWQRSCLFKDLS
-498 FENLQPGREYTI
+498 PGTEYTI
-510 TARAKETATHKPGA
+510 IARVRETATHKPSKNSAPLNVTTMHLVISDELKVKLRA
-524 VSEPLTVATLFDMIP
+524 VA
-539 DDLKAKLTAVVSAYK
+539 SAYK
-554 AEYDGNEHEAVIV
+554 GEYNGKEHEAVIV

-573 TGWTIAGHTAGTG
+573 TGWTIAGYTTDGETSYG
-586 DDFVSQIPKIRN
+586 NSIPKIKDAGTLN
-598 VSGSNLTV
+598 VGV
-606 KTKFT
+606 KFV
-611 HPDYGQSLI
+611 HPDYIQNI
-620 VYSYPEVTPKP
+620 TYYYTAEITPKP

-638 DIPPQLYTGKSIH
+638 DIPPQLYTGQPIH
-651 PTPEI
+651 PAPVI
-656 KHGDMVLMEGTDFTY
+656 KDGDMVLMDGTDFTY
-671 SYETNTSPEQGG
+671 SYDTNTSPKQGG
-683 KVTINGKGNY
+683 KVTITGKGNY
-693 KDTAFKT
+693 KGMASKSFN
-700 FTIVNEIT
+700 IVNEIT
-708 EITEDDLKDLKI
+708 EITEDDLKDLEI

-778 THEIADLG
+778 THEIANFG

-828 TEENVSGLGDQIVAV
+828 TEENVGGLEQVQVRVQCSTDRTQFKNYGILSGGVSIVPDS
-843 LCNNVPTGQQSGKYY
+843 NNPSQ
-858 GLIGGGFTST
+858 
-868 APTLNAD
+868 ATL
-875 KVYESTITLIPSVYC
+875 TLIPSVYSK
-890 NQFSGD
+890 QYTID
-896 TGIMHKVLSAQT
+896 TGITHSVAPNQNTDNLKIQMRYNSAVGKWMPAGELTPLEVLVQ
-908 TDGLKFVVKYDSST
+908 
-922 KMWKPAEEVKQMAIW
+922 
-937 VTCDKHETPTP
+937 
-948 EMPMYPM
+948 
-955 ADNISGLGDQIVAV
+955 
-969 LCNNVPTGQQSGKY
+969 CNNHQGQRY
-983 YGLIGGGFTSTAP
+983 
-996 TLNAD
+996 
-1001 KVYESTI
+1001 
-1008 TLIPSVYCN
+1008 
-1017 QFSGDTGIMHK
+1017 
-1028 VLSAQTTDGLK
+1028 
-1039 FVVKYDSS
+1039 
-1047 TKMWKPAEEVKQMAI
+1047 
-1062 WVTCDKHETPTPEM
+1062 
-1076 PMYPMADNISG
+1076 
-1087 LGDQIVAV
+1087 
-1095 LCNNVPTGQQSGKYY
+1095 
-1110 GLIGGGFTSTAPT
+1110 
-1123 LNADKVYESTITLIP
+1123 
-1138 SVYCNQFSG
+1138 
-1147 DTGIMHKVLSA
+1147 
-1158 QTTDGLKFV
+1158 
-1167 VKYDSSTKMWKPAE
+1167 
-1181 EVKQMAIWV
+1181 
-1190 TCDKHETDTPVPT
+1190 
-1203 EFTITFNGNGGTPSV
+1203 TITFNGNGGTLSV
-1218 GSMRTTNQKLTSLP
+1218 TSMTTIDQKLPELP
-1232 TATRS
+1232 TATHS

-1259 VFYENTAVYAHWTY
+1259 VFYENTTVYAHWTY

-1279 SGGGGGYTYHTI
+1279 SGGGGGGGGHTYHTI
-1291 RAIFGLN
+1291 RAISGLN

-1372 VAEGSYYEEAVD
+1372 VPEGSYYEEAVD
-1384 WAVKNGITTGTGN
+1384 WAVEKGITTGTGN

-1423 PKTEAMP
+1423 PKTEAMV

-1487 DNPFTDVAADAYYI
+1487 ANPFTDVAADAYYI

>member
-11 LCCMVLTLLPTAALA
+11 LCCMVLTLLPTAAFA
-26 AGDVAIDETNFPDEK
+26 AGDVDINETNFPDAN
-41 FREYVKTEFDEDNNN
+41 FRQYVKDEFDKDK
-56 SLSADE
+56 SDTLSADE
-62 IAKAKDIHLAG
+62 IAAVEDIRPAH
-73 RGISSLAGVEHF
+73 RDISSLTGVEHF
-85 TNLEELD
+85 TNLERLN
-92 VQHNEELTT
+92 VQDNEKLTT
-101 LNLSKNTE
+101 LDLSKNTA
-109 LKTLKC
+109 LVSLLC
-115 SNTKLT
+115 SNTNLT

-126 HNKKLVYLQCDYIPT
+126 HNTKLVFLECNEVST
-141 LTTLNVSENK
+141 LTSLNVSRNTE
-151 DLKTLHCK
+151 LKQLSCRD
-159 HNALTALDLTNNSA
+159 NALTALDLTNNTA
-173 LEKLECGDNELTT
+173 LEKLDCGGNEFTT
-186 LDLSKNTELK
+186 LDLSKNTSLK
-196 YFGCFNSKLSS
+196 YFGFFNGKLSS

-222 GNNVS
+222 GNNFS
-227 NIDVSENTK
+227 TIDVSKNTK

-261 WVYTNPLTSMYLG
+261 WVYTNPLTSMNLG
-274 DDSGSTMEVKFD
+274 DSGSTMEVKFD
-286 NLPYPITVSTATKT
+286 NNPYPIEVSAAEKT
-300 FDLFQLT
+300 FDLNTLP
-307 GFKVDKA
+307 GFDVSKA
-314 SDWTNGRVDGNI
+314 SGWTNGTVSGNI
-326 LTVAENASTV
+326 LTVDANASTV
-336 TYIYDCGERQATY
+336 TYTYDCGGRQATY

-354 TGKLMMTCTLQIN
+354 TGKLTMPCTLKIN
-367 WEDAPDALTG
+367 WETAPDALTG
-377 TVNINGAPKFDE
+377 TVNINGVPKFNE
-389 TLTANVTDTN
+389 TLTANVTDSN
-399 NTGTLTYQWYR
+399 NTGTLTYQWYH
-410 AGKTDPIGTGETYT
+410 AGETDPIGTGETYT
-424 LVQEDIGKEI
+424 LVQEDIGKNI

-442 ETGTIQATV
+442 ETGTIEATV
-451 GPVQK
+451 GPVEK
-456 ADGPAAPVL
+456 ADGPAAPVI

-498 FENLQPGREYTI
+498 FENLQPGTEYTI

-539 DDLKAKLTAVVSAYK
+539 DDLKDKLTAVVSAYK

-567 DTTKLP
+567 DDAKMP
-573 TGWTIAGHTAGTG
+573 EGWSIAGHTAGTG
-586 DDFVSQIPKIRN
+586 DDFVPQIPKIRN

-620 VYSYPEVTPKP
+620 VYSYPKITPKP
-631 LTAGMIA
+631 VTSDMIA
-638 DIPPQLYTGKSIH
+638 DIPPQLYTGQSIH

-656 KHGDMVLMEGTDFTY
+656 KDGNTPLVKDKDFTY
-671 SYETNTSPEQGG
+671 SYDTNTSPEQGG
-683 KVTINGKGNY
+683 KVTINGMGNY
-693 KDTAFKT
+693 KSTAFKT
-700 FTIVNEIT
+700 FTIVSAV
-708 EITEDDLKDLKI
+708 TEDDLAGLNI
-720 PTLVTVKCTTTN
+720 PANLVTVKCQTTGD
-732 SSKEY
+732 SKAY

-743 FDLSK
+743 FDLSNAT
-748 KPYMENGVW
+748 PYMENGVL
-757 KAIVQLNL
+757 KAIVKLNL
-765 PAYKAKYDADTKK
+765 PAYRDKYGADTKK
-778 THEIADLG
+778 PHEDAGLEGNTHAA
-786 GNLVTTFTLKYVND
+786 FTLKYVKD
-800 KWELDGTFPNVII
+800 KWELDGTFPNVVI

-828 TEENVSGLGDQIVAV
+828 TEENVSGLEQVQVRVQCNTDRTQFKNYGILSGGVSIVPDA
-843 LCNNVPTGQQSGKYY
+843 NNPSQ
-858 GLIGGGFTST
+858 
-868 APTLNAD
+868 ATL
-875 KVYESTITLIPSVYC
+875 TLIPSVYST
-890 NQFSGD
+890 QYSTD
-896 TGIMHKVLSAQT
+896 TGITHIADPNQT
-908 TDGLKFVVKYDSST
+908 TDNLKIQMSYNSAMGKW
-922 KMWKPAEEVKQMAIW
+922 MPAGELTPLEVLVQ
-937 VTCDKHETPTP
+937 
-948 EMPMYPM
+948 
-955 ADNISGLGDQIVAV
+955 
-969 LCNNVPTGQQSGKY
+969 CNNHQGQRY
-983 YGLIGGGFTSTAP
+983 
-996 TLNAD
+996 
-1001 KVYESTI
+1001 
-1008 TLIPSVYCN
+1008 
-1017 QFSGDTGIMHK
+1017 
-1028 VLSAQTTDGLK
+1028 
-1039 FVVKYDSS
+1039 
-1047 TKMWKPAEEVKQMAI
+1047 
-1062 WVTCDKHETPTPEM
+1062 
-1076 PMYPMADNISG
+1076 
-1087 LGDQIVAV
+1087 
-1095 LCNNVPTGQQSGKYY
+1095 
-1110 GLIGGGFTSTAPT
+1110 
-1123 LNADKVYESTITLIP
+1123 
-1138 SVYCNQFSG
+1138 
-1147 DTGIMHKVLSA
+1147 
-1158 QTTDGLKFV
+1158 
-1167 VKYDSSTKMWKPAE
+1167 
-1181 EVKQMAIWV
+1181 
-1190 TCDKHETDTPVPT
+1190 
-1203 EFTITFNGNGGTPSV
+1203 TITFNGNGGTPSV
-1218 GSMRTTNQKLTSLP
+1218 TSMTTIDQKLPELP
-1232 TATRS
+1232 TATHS

-1259 VFYENTAVYAHWTY
+1259 VFYENTTVYAHWTY

-1279 SGGGGGYTYHTI
+1279 SGGGGGHTYHTI
-1291 RAIFGLN
+1291 RAISGLN

-1476 WRAANSPSVKT
+1476 WRAANSPSAKT
-1487 DNPFTDVAADAYYI
+1487 ANPFTDVAADAYYI

>member
-11 LCCMVLTLLPTAALA
+11 LCCMVLTLLPTAAFA
-26 AGDVAIDETNFPDEK
+26 AGGVEIDETNFPDEK
-41 FREYVKTEFDEDNNN
+41 FREYVKTKFDKDNDDI
-56 SLSADE
+56 LSADE
-62 IAKAKDIHLAG
+62 IAEAKEISVEG
-73 RGISSLAGVEHF
+73 NPITSFKGIEYF
-85 TNLEELD
+85 TALTCLE
-92 VQHNEELTT
+92 
-101 LNLSKNTE
+101 
-109 LKTLKC
+109 C
-115 SNTKLT
+115 SRTKLT

-126 HNKKLVYLQCDYIPT
+126 HNKKLGYLRCNYIPD
-141 LTTLNVSENK
+141 LTTLNVSQNTE
-151 DLKTLHCK
+151 LKVLYCND
-159 HNALTALDLTNNSA
+159 NALADLNLTNNSA
-173 LEKLECGDNELTT
+173 LETLECGDNELTT

-207 LDLTNNTNLEELYFC
+207 LDLTNNTNLEELHFA

-227 NIDVSENTK
+227 TLDVSKNTN
-236 LKFLH
+236 LKQLRV
-241 LFSNQ
+241 FSNK
-246 LITLD
+246 LISLD
-251 TSKNSNLQRL
+251 TSKNNTLQVL
-261 WVYTNPLTSMYLG
+261 EVQDNPLTSMYLG
-274 DDSGSTMEVKFD
+274 DSGPAIPEVTFS
-286 NLPYPITVSTATKT
+286 NRPYPIEVSTATKT
-300 FDLFQLT
+300 FDLSQLP
-307 GFKVDKA
+307 GFVVSKA
-314 SDWTNGRVDGNI
+314 SDWTNGRVDDNI
-326 LTVAENASTV
+326 LTVGENAATV
-336 TYIYDCGERQATY
+336 TYTYDCGERQATY
-349 GNPET
+349 GTSAEAR
-354 TGKLMMTCTLQIN
+354 KLVMPCTLKIN
-367 WEDAPDALTG
+367 WKNAPDALTG
-377 TVNINGAPKFDE
+377 TVKINGAPKFDE

-424 LVQEDIGKEI
+424 PVLADIDKKI

-442 ETGTIQATV
+442 ETGTIETTV
-451 GPVQK
+451 GPVEK
-456 ADGPAAPVL
+456 ADGPAAPVISL
-465 ELDFRSINIIK
+465 RTRTDTRILVTENS
-476 VKPLGNAY
+476 AW
-484 EYRIDNGEWQDLHY
+484 EYSIDNGATWQRSCLFTD
-498 FENLQPGREYTI
+498 LQPGTVYTI
-510 TARAKETATHKPGA
+510 IARVRETATHKPSA
-524 VSEPLTVATLFDMIP
+524 NSAPLTVTTMHLAISDE
-539 DDLKAKLTAVVSAYK
+539 LKDKLRAVASAYEG
-554 AEYDGNEHEAVIV
+554 EYNGKEHEAVIV
-567 DTTKLP
+567 DDTEMPKGWRIVGYTTDE
-573 TGWTIAGHTAGTG
+573 GTSYG
-586 DDFVSQIPKIRN
+586 NSIPKIKDAGHLR
-598 VSGSNLTV
+598 VGV
-606 KTKFT
+606 KFVHADYMMNIT
-611 HPDYGQSLI
+611 HY
-620 VYSYPEVTPKP
+620 YTAEVTPKP
-631 LTAGMIA
+631 LTADMIA
-638 DIPPQLYTGKSIH
+638 DIPNQLYTGRPIH
-651 PTPEI
+651 PTPVI
-656 KHGDMVLMEGTDFTY
+656 KDGNTDLVKGKDFTY
-671 SYETNTSPEQGG
+671 SYDTNTSPEQGG
-683 KVTINGKGNY
+683 KVTINGMGNY
-693 KDTAFKT
+693 KSTAFKT
-700 FTIVNEIT
+700 FTIVST
-708 EITEDDLKDLKI
+708 ITEDDLAGLNI
-720 PTLVTVKCTTTN
+720 PANLVTVKCQTTGD
-732 SSKEY
+732 SKAY
-737 GRIPGG
+737 GAIPDG

-748 KPYMENGVW
+748 SKPYMDNGVL

-890 NQFSGD
+890 NQFSVD

-922 KMWKPAEEVKQMAIW
+922 KMWKPAEEVKQM
-937 VTCDKHETPTP
+937 
-948 EMPMYPM
+948 
-955 ADNISGLGDQIVAV
+955 S
-969 LCNNVPTGQQSGKY
+969 
-983 YGLIGGGFTSTAP
+983 
-996 TLNAD
+996 
-1001 KVYESTI
+1001 
-1008 TLIPSVYCN
+1008 
-1017 QFSGDTGIMHK
+1017 
-1028 VLSAQTTDGLK
+1028 
-1039 FVVKYDSS
+1039 
-1047 TKMWKPAEEVKQMAI
+1047 
-1062 WVTCDKHETPTPEM
+1062 
-1076 PMYPMADNISG
+1076 
-1087 LGDQIVAV
+1087 
-1095 LCNNVPTGQQSGKYY
+1095 
-1110 GLIGGGFTSTAPT
+1110 
-1123 LNADKVYESTITLIP
+1123 
-1138 SVYCNQFSG
+1138 
-1147 DTGIMHKVLSA
+1147 
-1158 QTTDGLKFV
+1158 
-1167 VKYDSSTKMWKPAE
+1167 
-1181 EVKQMAIWV
+1181 IWV

-1203 EFTITFNGNGGTPSV
+1203 EFTITFNGNDGTPSV

-1259 VFYENTAVYAHWTY
+1259 VFYENTTVYAHWTY

-1291 RAIFGLN
+1291 RAISGLN

-1384 WAVKNGITTGTGN
+1384 WAVENGITTGTGN

-1423 PKTEAMP
+1423 PKTEAMV

-1462 PELTCSRAHIVTFL
+1462 PDLTCSRAHIVTFL
-1476 WRAANSPSVKT
+1476 WRAANSPSVKM
-1487 DNPFTDVAADAYYI
+1487 DNPFTDVAGDAYYI